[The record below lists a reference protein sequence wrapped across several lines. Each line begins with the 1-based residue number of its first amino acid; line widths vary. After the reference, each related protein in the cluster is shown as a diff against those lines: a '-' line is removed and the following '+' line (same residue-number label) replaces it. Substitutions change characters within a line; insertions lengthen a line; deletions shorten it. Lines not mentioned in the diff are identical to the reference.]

1 MMQLRSEEPEP
12 YGTLRKVEGCPFC
25 DSLQQQRVV
34 AEYGTVFAFLD
45 KYPVTKGH
53 HLVVTKNHVSDF
65 FAMSDVERRD
75 AETLLVALKKQIL
88 ADDPTVKGFNVGMN
102 CGEVAGQTIM
112 HAHIHLIPRRA
123 GDVDD
128 PRGGVR
134 GCVPGKM
141 GY

>member
-1 MMQLRSEEPEP
+1 MKNIFEQD
-12 YGTLRKVEGCPFC
+12 CPFC
-25 DSLQQQRVV
+25 QCVV
-34 AEYGTVFAFLD
+34 GNHMVVEYGTVFAILD

-53 HLVVTKNHVSDF
+53 HLIVTKNHVSDF
-65 FAMSDVERRD
+65 FAMSNAERRD
-75 AETLLVALKKQIL
+75 TEALLVVLKKQIL
-88 ADDPTVKGFNVGMN
+88 ADDPSVEGFNVGMN

-112 HAHIHLIPRRA
+112 HAHIHLIPRRV

-134 GCVPGKM
+134 GCVPVKM